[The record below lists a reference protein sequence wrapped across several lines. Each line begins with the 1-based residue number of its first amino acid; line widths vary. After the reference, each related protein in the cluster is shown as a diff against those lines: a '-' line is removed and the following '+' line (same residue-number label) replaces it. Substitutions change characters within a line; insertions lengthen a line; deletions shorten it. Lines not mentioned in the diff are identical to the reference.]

1 VKRTYLL
8 IAGALAVLLLF
19 VDIVSGDID
28 YVSWF
33 IGLVALGV
41 VVVLYFRGRRQV
53 AEAEQA
59 KAEAPEPPASE

>member
-1 VKRTYLL
+1 M
-8 IAGALAVLLLF
+8 LLLF